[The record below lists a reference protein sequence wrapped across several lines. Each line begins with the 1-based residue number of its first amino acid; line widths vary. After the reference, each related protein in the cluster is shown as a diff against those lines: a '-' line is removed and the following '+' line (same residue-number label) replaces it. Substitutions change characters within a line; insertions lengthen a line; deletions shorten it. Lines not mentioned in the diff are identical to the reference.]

1 LTDSIGTPYYIAP
14 EVWKKSY
21 GKECD
26 LWSCGVILYMML
38 SGTPPF
44 NGPSDKEIKERILKG
59 KYLLTGESWNNVSEE
74 AKDLV

>member
-1 LTDSIGTPYYIAP
+1 
-14 EVWKKSY
+14 
-21 GKECD
+21 
-26 LWSCGVILYMML
+26 MML